1 MKLAP
6 NVQVI
11 DLGNATVLPRLID
24 CHTHLLLR
32 EPEDPNSYALNLV
45 TKSEAFRALEGAAD
59 ARVTLEGG
67 IHHCAGRGDE
77 GSWYGDVALR
87 DALNQVLVE
96 GPKMQ
101 VFWMLLGN

>member
-59 ARVTLEGG
+59 ARVTLE
-67 IHHCAGRGDE
+67 AGSTTVR
-77 GSWYGDVALR
+77 DVETKALGMGTLR
-87 DALNQVLVE
+87 
-96 GPKMQ
+96 
-101 VFWMLLGN
+101 